1 MPPSPAV
8 PNPPSRPQFSPHVKT
23 HEVDPE
29 SLLPGVIEDL
39 IAVAQSWCLDGN
51 PESEHFDVL
60 EVLKTTTRAVRS
72 TRNYLLSLPD
82 ESTGTI
88 RAQFRPRILTPAPTK
103 LRQSRSGTNLAAAA
117 AASLSASTSVPHQ
130 PDPLVLI
137 RRAALEVLTILRQLE
152 ESCRLPLDDDAY
164 DAGSDGGGIHAAA
177 SDTDSSQP
185 QYYPDPRNGGFDP
198 DASMSFSL
206 VQVQGRDESV
216 PVWEDEEEDV
226 FAIEAEEAKEKRDGW
241 DERLVLGSGWLYK
254 QDVTLSGLK
263 RERDVVAGYLDIV
276 DEVLF
281 ESKKGQGRGW
291 ERVKKEREVRA
302 VSRAAKIR
310 RVSSGDAVERPPS
323 DRDFRRRASS
333 DIISFMR
340 GISLSE
346 EPSSILEM
354 QEEEEEENVE
364 DELEDDELP
373 DWAKRRMFEHNKL
386 GELIA
391 NIRFSMLI
399 TVYIARAHAFFVY
412 FLPADLRAHLAP
424 LSPDHLSPEANSAS
438 GSRTAFLSSLTS
450 GQLLCAAYN
459 TCVRKSKKPWGF
471 VSKDGVH
478 DIIALEAA
486 AAAEEG
492 SESSATRE
500 ASKKGWTFRRTDNLR
515 LWAGYVFL
523 WR

>member
-1 MPPSPAV
+1 
-8 PNPPSRPQFSPHVKT
+8 
-23 HEVDPE
+23 
-29 SLLPGVIEDL
+29 
-39 IAVAQSWCLDGN
+39 
-51 PESEHFDVL
+51 
-60 EVLKTTTRAVRS
+60 
-72 TRNYLLSLPD
+72 
-82 ESTGTI
+82 
-88 RAQFRPRILTPAPTK
+88 
-103 LRQSRSGTNLAAAA
+103 
-117 AASLSASTSVPHQ
+117 
-130 PDPLVLI
+130 
-137 RRAALEVLTILRQLE
+137 VLTILRQLE

-164 DAGSDGGGIHAAA
+164 DAGSDGGGMHAAA

-185 QYYPDPRNGGFDP
+185 QFYPDPRNGGFDP

-263 RERDVVAGYLDIV
+263 KERNVVAGYLDIV

-340 GISLSE
+340 GLSFSE
-346 EPSSILEM
+346 EPNSILEM
-354 QEEEEEENVE
+354 QEEEDEEFVE
-364 DELEDDELP
+364 DELEDDEVP
-373 DWAKRRMFEHNKL
+373 DWAKRRMFEYNKL
-386 GELIA
+386 
-391 NIRFSMLI
+391 
-399 TVYIARAHAFFVY
+399 ARAHAFFVY
-412 FLPADLRAHLAP
+412 FLPADLRAYLAP
-424 LSPDHLSPEANSAS
+424 LSSDHLSPEANSAS

-492 SESSATRE
+492 GEGSATKE
-500 ASKKGWTFRRTDNLR
+500 ALKKGWTFRRTDNLR
-515 LWAGYVFL
+515 LWAGALKLRYTMPIQLPSQIIPSSSAPRQVLPTGNSSQSNTPLQGNTPLSSPSRPGFSAL
-523 WR
+523 PAIRKSDREPPILFDAQVVAKQGAGWEDMLEEVLMNWIDRAVIERRLVHS